1 MIVNFF
7 REKVRKSDVVILFF
21 FNFAKS
27 NSVNLKY
34 IL

>member
-21 FNFAKS
+21 
-27 NSVNLKY
+27 L
-34 IL
+34 ILQKAIVLT